1 MLTVYGATVV
11 TLMMVC
17 YTLEA
22 RSRWFTLAFAVA
34 CLGSAS
40 YGFLAG
46 TWPFGIVETVW
57 ALIAANKWRGL
68 QRRAGLRAGPG
79 GPPSNGSA

>member
-11 TLMMVC
+11 TLMMVF
-17 YTLEA
+17 YALES
-22 RSRWFTLAFAVA
+22 RSPWFTLAFAA
-34 CLGSAS
+34 SCWGSAS

-57 ALIAANKWRGL
+57 GVIALLKWRRL
-68 QRRAGLRAGPG
+68 YRAAL
-79 GPPSNGSA
+79 

>member
-1 MLTVYGATVV
+1 MLTVYGAAVV

-22 RSRWFTLAFAVA
+22 RSRWFTLAFAGA

-40 YGFLAG
+40 YGFLSG
-46 TWPFGIVETVW
+46 TWPFGVVETVW
-57 ALIAANKWRGL
+57 AVIAARKWHAL
-68 QRRAGLRAGPG
+68 HLAAAQPDGP
-79 GPPSNGSA
+79 A